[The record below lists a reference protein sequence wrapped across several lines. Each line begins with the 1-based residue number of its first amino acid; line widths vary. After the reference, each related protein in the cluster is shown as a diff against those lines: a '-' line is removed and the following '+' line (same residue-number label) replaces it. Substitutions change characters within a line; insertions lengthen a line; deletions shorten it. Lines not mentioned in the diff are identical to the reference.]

1 MVSKIFPFSCLIALL
16 LFATA
21 CKDDEGSTSGVDF
34 NEREMLEN
42 YGKNVIYP
50 AYASFEQKAQVLQTR
65 VDAFADAPS
74 EANLTEAQNALKET
88 WISWQ
93 GISLFEFGPAADLG
107 LSMSINNFPTRYP
120 KIDNA
125 VQSGTW
131 DINGLYAGD
140 MRGMPALDYLLFS
153 ESGDNAEVLSRY
165 TSSEQAD
172 NRKRFAKEVA
182 AHLHTQATAV
192 RTAWAPESGNYLGSF
207 ITNTG
212 NSASSALSLLVNNFV
227 QGFEVIK
234 NQKIRTP
241 LGLLS
246 QDGQPIPRAVEAYY
260 SSYSLPLIQ
269 ANLESVT
276 RVFNG
281 TYASGDG
288 PGLADY
294 LKAHHAAGNTEED
307 LAAAINAQ
315 LQSINSAVD
324 AISGPLRQ
332 AVTAQPQVVEAAYME
347 MANIMALLKADM
359 PSALSVQITYIDNDG
374 D

>member
-1 MVSKIFPFSCLIALL
+1 MLRKLFPFSYLIALL

-21 CKDDEGSTSGVDF
+21 CNDDEGSTSGVDF

-50 AYASFEQKAQVLQTR
+50 AYANFEQQTQELQESI
-65 VDAFADAPS
+65 DAFTAAP
-74 EANLTEAQNALKET
+74 TEATLTAAQDALKET
-88 WISWQ
+88 WITWQ
-93 GISLFEFGPAADLG
+93 GVNLFEFGPAADMG
-107 LSMSINNFPTRYP
+107 LRMSINNFPTRYP

-125 VQSGTW
+125 VQGGTW
-131 DINGLYAGD
+131 DINGLYSGD

-153 ESGDNAEVLSRY
+153 ETGSNAEVLNRY
-165 TSSEQAD
+165 TSSEQAE
-172 NRKRFAKEVA
+172 NWKNFAKEVA
-182 AHLHTQATAV
+182 AHLHTQAAAV
-192 RTAWAPESGNYLGSF
+192 RTAWAPDGGNYLGTF

-212 NSASSALSLLVNNFV
+212 NSASSGLSLLVNNFV

-241 LGLLS
+241 AGLLS

-260 SSYSLPLIQ
+260 SSYSLPLIK
-269 ANLESVT
+269 ANLEAVK

-294 LKAHHAAGNTEED
+294 LQAHHAAGNTEED
-307 LAAAINAQ
+307 IAAAINTQ
-315 LQSINSAVD
+315 LQSISSAVE
-324 AISGPLRQ
+324 AIPGPLRQ
-332 AVTAQPQVVEAAYME
+332 AVGTHRSVVEAAYLE
-347 MANIMALLKADM
+347 MANIMSLLKADM
-359 PSALSVQITYIDNDG
+359 PSALSVQITYTDNDG